1 MNDTPFSL
9 MQKAVDAV
17 AGSEHPVNKVA
28 AAIAGKD
35 IDGKPFA
42 LAAHNFWPAPIK
54 AKIGTETDIGNS
66 SGTVHAETACLLQA
80 PITDNST
87 MYVTDPPCPNCVK
100 NMVEAGVKTLYI
112 DHKGFD
118 KDFAQRRSEDVEEL
132 SLEICRKAGM
142 NVFKIFRKEKRVEII
157 IHIVPGYMPVI
168 EKRARVEVL
177 QEPPSEKLFKV
188 LVEKE
193 RTQYKERPFAV
204 ALAADKLGKAWMV
217 SAEIH
222 AVAGFT
228 AKSASTE
235 NKYDLLLQ
243 PVHRVL
249 MTAARYGLKIQNGF
263 IYCSRVPTARE
274 QVNIAG
280 SGISSIYLGN
290 DGKAR
295 DEYGL
300 QAVKQLTDA
309 GILEIKTI

>member
-1 MNDTPFSL
+1 MDTSIYTL
-9 MQKAVDAV
+9 MQQAVDAV

-28 AAIAGKD
+28 AAITGKST
-35 IDGKPFA
+35 DGASFA
-42 LAAHNFWPAPIK
+42 HAAHNFWPASIK

-80 PITDNST
+80 PMTDNSS

-100 NMVEAGVKTLYI
+100 NMAEAGVKSLYV

-118 KDFAQRRSEDVEEL
+118 KDFAQRRGEDVQEL
-132 SLEICRKAGM
+132 SLEICRKAGI
-142 NVFKIFRKEKRVEII
+142 NVYKIFRKEKRVESIV
-157 IHIVPGYMPVI
+157 HIVEGYMPVI
-168 EKRARVEVL
+168 EKRARMEVL
-177 QEPPSEKLFKV
+177 QEPPTEEVFKA

-193 RTQYKERPFAV
+193 RAQYKGRTFAV
-204 ALAADKLGKAWMV
+204 ALAADALSKVWMV

-228 AKSASTE
+228 AKTASTE
-235 NKYDLLLQ
+235 SKYDLLLQ

-249 MTAARYGLKIQNGF
+249 MIAARYGLKIQNGF

-274 QVNIAG
+274 QVNLAG
-280 SGISSIYLGN
+280 SGINSIYLGD
-290 DGKAR
+290 DGTAR

-309 GILEIKTI
+309 GILTVKTI